1 MRDTIEVLLVEP
13 HAGMRRSLRW
23 VLDREDGIH
32 VLGDAA
38 DALAAARAAARK
50 PFSVALVDSRLV
62 SLGSA
67 TTVDALKPLARRMP
81 VIVMGMED
89 PSLYAAPYIAA
100 GAHGYWMKSDDI
112 GALTELLRGTGDRRR
127 SAA

>member
-13 HAGMRRSLRW
+13 HAGMRHTLRW

-32 VLGDAA
+32 VLGEAA
-38 DALAAARAAARK
+38 DALAAVRSAARK

-62 SLGSA
+62 ALGST
-67 TTVDALKPLARRMP
+67 TTVDALKYLARRAP

-89 PSLYAAPYIAA
+89 AALYAAPYMAA
-100 GAHGYWMKSDDI
+100 GAHGYWMKSDDV
-112 GALTELLRGTGDRRR
+112 GALTELLRSAAERRR